1 MPDNTDFPSLR
12 HHLLIAMPQLGDPRF
27 QHTVT
32 CLFEHNADGAMG
44 VIINRPLDLPPAELL
59 EQIGIT
65 ARVLLPD
72 CHVVY
77 GGPVH
82 ETRGF
87 VLHRTDSRLPRWKH
101 AVDFPTGI
109 TLATSRDALEAIADG
124 SGPAEAL
131 IALGHAGWGPGQLEE
146 EMADNS
152 WLSTPVDAD
161 ILFDLPFAARWQAA
175 ARRIGVDLSLI
186 SPDAGH
192 A

>member
-1 MPDNTDFPSLR
+1 MEASQR
-12 HHLLIAMPQLGDPRF
+12 IRAS
-27 QHTVT
+27 
-32 CLFEHNADGAMG
+32 
-44 VIINRPLDLPPAELL
+44 RPLATTAMHGRVDELKAQGESVIDFSIAISHFAPPPA
-59 EQIGIT
+59 
-65 ARVLLPD
+65 V
-72 CHVVY
+72 
-77 GGPVH
+77 
-82 ETRGF
+82 
-87 VLHRTDSRLPRWKH
+87 
-101 AVDFPTGI
+101 
-109 TLATSRDALEAIADG
+109 LEAIADG